1 MKKRRSTAR
10 PSTSSSPNAK
20 KTQKSPQSLKNKSL
34 ILGVSGG
41 IAAYKTVELLRRLT
55 GEGASV
61 TVMMTEA
68 ARRFITPLSLEAVS
82 GRPVLCSLYDEPLS
96 HVSLPASA
104 DALIVAPAT
113 ANIIGKFANGIAD
126 DLLSTSFLAFQGP
139 VVLAPSMNWRMYGH
153 GATRRNLETL
163 RQYGV
168 RMVGP
173 VSGPLACGE
182 DGPGRMAEVSDI
194 VAAVRTALAEQD
206 FRDRT
211 IVVTAGPTREYL
223 DPVRFISN
231 RSSGRMGFALARAA
245 AERGGRVTLITGP
258 TGLTAPA
265 NVDVVGVE
273 TAEEMMNAV
282 QKAMRQGPHVF
293 IMAAAVADYRPRT
306 KTSKKHEKKKELT
319 LPLTRTPD
327 IISWVATRPK
337 RPFVV
342 GFAAETG
349 PDIRRAE
356 EKMARKKMDM
366 IVFNDVSDPQAGFD
380 VETNRVTIIDKKGRT
395 RTGVLPKQE
404 VASVILDR
412 IKDRIKQVR
421 A

>member
-1 MKKRRSTAR
+1 MT
-10 PSTSSSPNAK
+10 
-20 KTQKSPQSLKNKSL
+20 
-34 ILGVSGG
+34 G
-41 IAAYKTVELLRRLT
+41 AAQ
-55 GEGASV
+55 
-61 TVMMTEA
+61 
-68 ARRFITPLSLEAVS
+68 RFITPLLLEAVS

-139 VVLAPSMNWRMYGH
+139 VVLAPSMNGRMYGH
-153 GATRRNLETL
+153 SATRRNLETL

-173 VSGPLACGE
+173 VAGPLACGE
-182 DGPGRMAEVSDI
+182 DGPGRMAEVPDI

-206 FRDRT
+206 FRDHRV
-211 IVVTAGPTREYL
+211 VVTAGPTREYL

-245 AERGGRVTLITGP
+245 AERGAHVTLISGP

-265 NVDVVGVE
+265 GVDVVGVE
-273 TAEEMMNAV
+273 TAEEMMKAV
-282 QKAMRQGPHVF
+282 QTVMKQRPHVF
-293 IMAAAVADYRPRT
+293 IMAAAVADYRPLEQTAT
-306 KTSKKHEKKKELT
+306 KLDKQDLVT
-319 LPLTRTPD
+319 LPLAATPD
-327 IISWVATRPK
+327 IISWVSSRPR

-356 EKMARKKMDM
+356 EKMARKRMDM
-366 IVFNDVSDPQAGFD
+366 IVFNDVTDAQAGFD

-395 RTGVLPKQE
+395 QTGVLSKHE
-404 VASVILDR
+404 VASLIL
-412 IKDRIKQVR
+412 DRIKQVR